1 MLGFSDSR
9 RINTTNMQRE
19 RDIRDGVSLSRDLS
33 DSFQGF
39 GSRRSMFP
47 SLFGGRD
54 PFDDPFFSRPLGST
68 FESSI
73 FGPSAA
79 FSGTPQG
86 GGAKELLVEELNSDD
101 EGGEDKVTEDGRDN
115 CGKQSISSKEPT
127 IEHPDDVEDGN

>member
-1 MLGFSDSR
+1 MLGFSVSR
-9 RINTTNMQRE
+9 RINTTNMQSE
-19 RDIRDGVSLSRDLS
+19 RDIRDGVSRSRDLL

-54 PFDDPFFSRPLGST
+54 PFDDPFFSRPPGSM

-79 FSGTPQG
+79 SSGTPENG
-86 GGAKELLVEELNSDD
+86 RANELLVEELNSDD
-101 EGGEDKVTEDGRDN
+101 EGGEHKVTEDGRDN
-115 CGKQSISSKEPT
+115 CGKQYVSSKEPT
-127 IEHPDDVEDGN
+127 IEHPDDVVDGN